1 LPARH
6 GFAPDRWESKKNI
19 HTRKETH
26 MPTKLHI
33 AACAA
38 LLGLSLGS
46 MNARADDHAYSEGP
60 VVNVA
65 WVRTADGK
73 FDDYMK
79 WLDTVWKPMQ
89 EASIKA
95 GYVLSYKVLTGEPRT
110 ADEPDVYLVITYKNW
125 AALDDGIAKAD
136 ALSKQFE
143 GSVEAAN
150 HNYAE
155 RDKIRKIIGSQTM
168 QEMKLK

>member
-1 LPARH
+1 MS
-6 GFAPDRWESKKNI
+6 SKL
-19 HTRKETH
+19 
-26 MPTKLHI
+26 KL

-38 LLGLSLGS
+38 LLGLTLGS
-46 MNARADDHAYSEGP
+46 VTAIADDHAYTEGP

-65 WVRTADGK
+65 WVRTLDGK
-73 FDDYMK
+73 FDEYIK
-79 WLDTVWKPMQ
+79 WLDAVWKPMQ

-125 AALDDGIAKAD
+125 AALDDGVAKAD

-143 GSVEAAN
+143 GSVDAAN
-150 HNYAE
+150 HSYAE

-168 QEMKLK
+168 QELKLK